1 MKLTNIRKLSA
12 ALLTSALLASSAVA
26 IAPAANAAVACST
39 ADGVETCNGTLKN
52 GASFAIK
59 MPSNFQGTMFYWN
72 HGIRTSYTVPGTTL
86 VRPTGLQELTPY
98 STAAKSDVTS
108 YMLYQ
113 GYGVAS
119 YDGVS
124 NGLYGWNTADR
135 VAMLKELIDTTK
147 AKYSTKITKNVVYG
161 ASMAGSII
169 NPFVE
174 KYPKL
179 VDSVGLM
186 SAVSP
191 SVGQSL
197 KSACDLFYI
206 MSVFA
211 DPTIKGCPAFYGTG
225 LAGFQVAVGELQ
237 KIGDLLKGWSADYGA
252 KPLAYPA
259 ALAGGP
265 IPQRSMLLLAGL
277 IVGIPAKSAHMDG
290 ITTSTLVPE
299 QSINAT
305 VAILENTI
313 ESAATGVLAGHSVAQ
328 VIGAGFYDNT
338 KTDYSKLLTDADAA
352 RYNLGLSGD
361 DGINAMLRVL
371 AAAPRVTG
379 NAETIKKLENLDR
392 TKFTST
398 KPYVLMANEADR
410 LVFSGNQART
420 VDKLNAA
427 FKKRLAAAS
436 GKSVKPVSNVSSV
449 YAFTPARYT
458 KYLATGAPDLT
469 AAPAESGVGHQDFT
483 VQQMQAWVDMLAFS
497 AQYGPLSAEEVAS
510 FTAGIP
516 FLNTDPGWRPS
527 ELKYNK

>member
-26 IAPAANAAVACST
+26 IAPAANAAVTCST

-52 GASFAIK
+52 GAAFSIK
-59 MPSNFQGTMFYWN
+59 VPSNFQGTMFYWN

-124 NGLYGWNTADR
+124 KGLYGWNTADR

-147 AKYSTKITKNVVYG
+147 AKYSKISKNVVYG
-161 ASMAGSII
+161 SSMAGSII

-197 KSACDLFYI
+197 KSLCDLFYI

-225 LAGFQVAVGELQ
+225 PAGFQVAVGELQ
-237 KIGDLLKGWSADYGA
+237 KIGALLTGWSADYGA

-361 DGINAMLRVL
+361 DGINAMLAVL

-379 NAETIKKLENLDR
+379 NAATVKKLENLDK
-392 TKFTST
+392 TSFTST

-410 LVFSGNQART
+410 LVFPGNQART

-436 GKSVKPVSNVSSV
+436 GKTVKPVSNVASV
-449 YAFTPARYT
+449 YAFTPAKYT
-458 KYLATGAPDLT
+458 QYLATGAPDFT
-469 AAPAESGVGHQDFT
+469 AAPAESGVGHQEFT

-516 FLNTDPGWRPS
+516 YLNTDPGWRPS

>member
-1 MKLTNIRKLSA
+1 MKITNIRKLSA
-12 ALLTSALLASSAVA
+12 ALLTSALLATSAVA

-39 ADGVETCNGTLKN
+39 ADGVETCSGKLKN
-52 GASFAIK
+52 GAAFAIK

-86 VRPTGLQELTPY
+86 VRPTGLEELTPY
-98 STAAKSDVTS
+98 STSAKSDVTT
-108 YMLYQ
+108 YMLNM
-113 GYGVAS
+113 GLGVAS
-119 YDGVS
+119 YDGVT
-124 NGLYGWNTADR
+124 NNLYGWNAADR

-147 AKYSTKITKNVVYG
+147 AKYPKISKNVVYG
-161 ASMAGSII
+161 SSMAGAII

-179 VDSVGLM
+179 VDAVGIM
-186 SAVSP
+186 SGVSP

-211 DPTIKGCPAFYGTG
+211 DPTIKGCSAFYGTG
-225 LAGFQVAVGELQ
+225 PAGFQVATGELQ
-237 KIGDLLKGWSADYGA
+237 KIGALLRGWSVDYGA

-290 ITTSTLVPE
+290 ISTSTLVPE

-305 VAILENTI
+305 VAILENAI

-328 VIGAGFYDNT
+328 VIGTGFYDNT
-338 KTDYSKLLTDADAA
+338 KTDYSKLLTDADAG

-361 DGINAMLRVL
+361 DGINAMLGVL

-379 NAETIKKLENLDR
+379 NAETIKKLESLDK
-392 TKFTST
+392 TSFTST
-398 KPYVLMANEADR
+398 KPYVLIANEADR

-420 VDKLNAA
+420 VDKLNAS
-427 FKKRLAAAS
+427 FKKRLAAAK
-436 GKSVKPVSNVSSV
+436 GKAVKPVSNVSSI
-449 YAFTPARYT
+449 YAFTPVRYT
-458 KYLATGAPDLT
+458 QYLATGAPNLE
-469 AAPAESGVGHQDFT
+469 AAPAASGVGHQDFT
-483 VQQMQAWVDMLAFS
+483 VQQMEAWINMLAF
-497 AQYGPLSAEEVAS
+497 AAEFGPLSAEEVS
-510 FTAGIP
+510 NFTAGTP
-516 FLNTDPGWRPS
+516 YLNTDPGWRPS

>member
-1 MKLTNIRKLSA
+1 
-12 ALLTSALLASSAVA
+12 
-26 IAPAANAAVACST
+26 
-39 ADGVETCNGTLKN
+39 
-52 GASFAIK
+52 
-59 MPSNFQGTMFYWN
+59 
-72 HGIRTSYTVPGTTL
+72 
-86 VRPTGLQELTPY
+86 
-98 STAAKSDVTS
+98 
-108 YMLYQ
+108 
-113 GYGVAS
+113 
-119 YDGVS
+119 
-124 NGLYGWNTADR
+124 
-135 VAMLKELIDTTK
+135 
-147 AKYSTKITKNVVYG
+147 
-161 ASMAGSII
+161 
-169 NPFVE
+169 
-174 KYPKL
+174 
-179 VDSVGLM
+179 
-186 SAVSP
+186 
-191 SVGQSL
+191 
-197 KSACDLFYI
+197 

-225 LAGFQVAVGELQ
+225 PTGFQVATGELQ
-237 KIGDLLKGWSADYGA
+237 KIGALLRGWQADFGA

-290 ITTSTLVPE
+290 VSTSTLVAE
-299 QSINAT
+299 QGINAT

-379 NAETIKKLENLDR
+379 NAATIKKLENLDR

-420 VDKLNAA
+420 ADKLNAA
-427 FKKRLAAAS
+427 FKKRLAAAK
-436 GKSVKPVSNVSSV
+436 GKSVKPVANVTSI

-458 KYLATGAPDLT
+458 QYLATGAPDLA

-483 VQQMQAWVDMLAFS
+483 VQQMQAWINMLSFAAEF
-497 AQYGPLSAEEVAS
+497 GPLSAEEVS
-510 FTAGIP
+510 TFTAGTP
-516 FLNTDPGWRPS
+516 YLNTDPGWRPS

>member
-12 ALLTSALLASSAVA
+12 ALLTSALLVTSAVA
-26 IAPAANAAVACST
+26 IAPVANAAVTCST
-39 ADGVETCNGTLKN
+39 ADGVETCNGKLKN
-52 GASFAIK
+52 GAAFAIK

-98 STAAKSDVTS
+98 SSSAQSDVTD
-108 YMLYQ
+108 YMLLS

-124 NGLYGWNTADR
+124 KGLYGWNTADR

-147 AKYSTKITKNVVYG
+147 AKYPKISKNVVYG
-161 ASMAGSII
+161 SSMAGSII

-186 SAVSP
+186 AAVSP
-191 SVGQSL
+191 SVGQSI

-206 MSVFA
+206 MSIFA

-225 LAGFQVAVGELQ
+225 QAGFGVAVGELQ
-237 KIGDLLKGWSADYGA
+237 KIGALLLGWQADFGA

-290 ITTSTLVPE
+290 ISTSTLVLE

-379 NAETIKKLENLDR
+379 NAATVKKLENLDR
-392 TKFTST
+392 TRFTST

-420 VDKLNAA
+420 ADKLNAA
-427 FKKRLAAAS
+427 FKKRLAAAK
-436 GKSVKPVSNVSSV
+436 GKSVKPVANVTSI

-458 KYLATGAPDLT
+458 QYLATGAPDLA

-483 VQQMQAWVDMLAFS
+483 VQQMQAWINMLAF
-497 AQYGPLSAEEVAS
+497 AAEYGPLSAEEVS
-510 FTAGIP
+510 TFTAGTP
-516 FLNTDPGWRPS
+516 YLNTDPGWRPS

>member
-1 MKLTNIRKLSA
+1 
-12 ALLTSALLASSAVA
+12 
-26 IAPAANAAVACST
+26 
-39 ADGVETCNGTLKN
+39 
-52 GASFAIK
+52 
-59 MPSNFQGTMFYWN
+59 
-72 HGIRTSYTVPGTTL
+72 
-86 VRPTGLQELTPY
+86 
-98 STAAKSDVTS
+98 
-108 YMLYQ
+108 
-113 GYGVAS
+113 
-119 YDGVS
+119 
-124 NGLYGWNTADR
+124 
-135 VAMLKELIDTTK
+135 
-147 AKYSTKITKNVVYG
+147 
-161 ASMAGSII
+161 MAGAII

-179 VDSVGLM
+179 VDAVGIM
-186 SAVSP
+186 SGISP
-191 SVGQSL
+191 SVGQSI

-211 DPTIKGCPAFYGTG
+211 DPTIKGCAAFYGTG
-225 LAGFQVAVGELQ
+225 PAGFQVATGELQ
-237 KIGDLLKGWSADYGA
+237 KIGALLRGWQADFGA

-290 ITTSTLVPE
+290 TSTSTLVAE
-299 QSINAT
+299 QGINAT

-352 RYNLGLSGD
+352 RYNLALSGD

-379 NAETIKKLENLDR
+379 NAATIKKLENLDR

-398 KPYVLMANEADR
+398 KPYVLMSNEADR
-410 LVFSGNQART
+410 LVFPGNQART
-420 VDKLNAA
+420 ADKLNAA
-427 FKKRLAAAS
+427 FKKRLAAAK
-436 GKSVKPVSNVSSV
+436 GKSVKPVANVTSI

-458 KYLATGAPDLT
+458 QYLATGAPDLA

-483 VQQMQAWVDMLAFS
+483 VQQMQAWINMLAF
-497 AQYGPLSAEEVAS
+497 AAEFGPLSAEEVS
-510 FTAGIP
+510 TFTAGTP
-516 FLNTDPGWRPS
+516 YLNTDPGWRPS

>member
-39 ADGVETCNGTLKN
+39 ADGVETCSGKLKN
-52 GASFAIK
+52 GAAFTIK

-86 VRPTGLQELTPY
+86 VRPSGLDELTPY
-98 STAAKSDVTS
+98 SNSAKSDVTT
-108 YMLYQ
+108 YMLNM
-113 GYGVAS
+113 GLGVAS
-119 YDGVS
+119 YDGVT
-124 NGLYGWNTADR
+124 NNLYGWNAADR

-147 AKYSTKITKNVVYG
+147 AKYPKISKNVVYG
-161 ASMAGSII
+161 SSMAGSII

-179 VDSVGLM
+179 VDAVGIM
-186 SAVSP
+186 SGISP
-191 SVGQSL
+191 SVGQNL

-225 LAGFQVAVGELQ
+225 PAGFQVATGELQ
-237 KIGDLLKGWSADYGA
+237 KIGALLRGWQADFGA

-290 ITTSTLVPE
+290 ISTSTLVLE

-338 KTDYSKLLTDADAA
+338 KTDYSKLLTDADAG

-361 DGINAMLRVL
+361 DGINAMLGVL

-379 NAETIKKLENLDR
+379 NAATIKKLENLDK
-392 TKFTST
+392 TSFTST

-436 GKSVKPVSNVSSV
+436 GKAVKPVSNVASI

-458 KYLATGAPDLT
+458 KYLATGAPDL
-469 AAPAESGVGHQDFT
+469 AAVPAQSGVGHQDFT
-483 VQQMQAWVDMLAFS
+483 VQQMWAWVDMLAFA
-497 AQYGPLSAEEVAS
+497 AQFGPL
-510 FTAGIP
+510 TANDVSNLTDGVEY
-516 FLNTDPGWRPS
+516 LNTDPGWRPS

>member
-39 ADGVETCNGTLKN
+39 ADGVETCSGKLKN
-52 GASFAIK
+52 GAAFAIK

-86 VRPTGLQELTPY
+86 VRPSGLEELTPY
-98 STAAKSDVTS
+98 STSAKSDVTT
-108 YMLYQ
+108 YMLNM
-113 GYGVAS
+113 GLGVAS
-119 YDGVS
+119 YDGVT
-124 NGLYGWNTADR
+124 NNLYGWNAADR

-147 AKYSTKITKNVVYG
+147 AKYPKISKNVVYG
-161 ASMAGSII
+161 SSMAGAII

-179 VDSVGLM
+179 VDAVGIM
-186 SAVSP
+186 SGVSP

-225 LAGFQVAVGELQ
+225 PAGFQVATGELQ
-237 KIGDLLKGWSADYGA
+237 KIGALLRGWQADFGA

-277 IVGIPAKSAHMDG
+277 IVGIPTKSAHMDG
-290 ITTSTLVPE
+290 VSTSTLVAE

-305 VAILENTI
+305 VAILENAI

-338 KTDYSKLLTDADAA
+338 KTDYSKLLTDADAG

-379 NAETIKKLENLDR
+379 NAVTVKKLENLDK
-392 TKFTST
+392 TSFTST

-436 GKSVKPVSNVSSV
+436 GKAVKPVSNVASV

-516 FLNTDPGWRPS
+516 YLNTDPGWRPS
-527 ELKYNK
+527 GLKYNK